1 MTPRQTKDM
10 REACHIL
17 AEHIMRQ
24 PTRTN
29 RCDWLKKEFV
39 KTLLEAGNIEEL
51 AFEYSEAYPY
61 ADIQNPYLAEA
72 LQAYDTQEDVLS

>member
-1 MTPRQTKDM
+1 MIPRQIKDM

-29 RCDWLKKEFV
+29 RCDWLKKEFI
-39 KTLLEAGNIEEL
+39 KTLLEPTNVEEL
-51 AFEYSEAYPY
+51 SADYSKAYPY
-61 ADIQNPYLAEA
+61 ADIQNPYLAET
-72 LQAYDTQEDVLS
+72 LKAYDTQEDTL

>member
-39 KTLLEAGNIEEL
+39 KTLLSPDSIEDL
-51 AFEYSEAYPY
+51 AIDYAKAYPY
-61 ADIQNPYLAEA
+61 ADVQNPYLADT
-72 LQAYDTQEDVLS
+72 LKAYDTQEDIL

>member
-1 MTPRQTKDM
+1 MTPSQIKDM

-29 RCDWLKKEFV
+29 RCDWLKKEMV
-39 KTLLEAGNIEEL
+39 SLLLNPDSTEDL
-51 AFEYSEAYPY
+51 AVDYAKAYPY
-61 ADIQNPYLAEA
+61 ADIQNPYLAA
-72 LQAYDTQEDVLS
+72 TLKDYDTKEDVL

>member
-1 MTPRQTKDM
+1 MSPTQMKDM

-39 KTLLEAGNIEEL
+39 KTLLSPENIEEL
-51 AFEYSEAYPY
+51 ALDYAKAYPY
-61 ADIQNPYLAEA
+61 ADIQNTYLAEA
-72 LQAYDTQEDVLS
+72 LKAYDTKEDTL

>member
-29 RCDWLKKEFV
+29 RCDWLKKEIV
-39 KTLLEAGNIEEL
+39 KLLLNDYTIEDL
-51 AFEYSEAYPY
+51 AIDYGKAYPY
-61 ADIQNPYLAEA
+61 ADIQNPYLAET
-72 LQAYDTQEDVLS
+72 LKAYDTQEDSL

>member
-1 MTPRQTKDM
+1 MNPRQIKDM

-39 KTLLEAGNIEEL
+39 TTLLEKGNIEEL
-51 AFEYSEAYPY
+51 AFEYGEAYPY
-61 ADIQNPYLAEA
+61 ADVQNPYLV
-72 LQAYDTQEDVLS
+72 DVLKSYDEEAV

>member
-1 MTPRQTKDM
+1 MTPRQIKDM

-29 RCDWLKKEFV
+29 RGDWLKKQMVE
-39 KTLLEAGNIEEL
+39 LLLNTDGIDDL
-51 AFEYSEAYPY
+51 ADDYAKDYPY
-61 ADIQNPYLAEA
+61 ADIQNSYLAHT
-72 LQAYDTQEDVLS
+72 LKTYDTQEDTL

>member
-1 MTPRQTKDM
+1 MTNQIKDM

-39 KTLLEAGNIEEL
+39 KTLLTPENIEEL
-51 AFEYSEAYPY
+51 ALDYAKAYPY
-61 ADIQNPYLAEA
+61 ADIQNVYLAQS
-72 LQAYDTQEDVLS
+72 LKDYDTKEDTL

>member
-1 MTPRQTKDM
+1 MAPRQIKDM

-39 KTLLEAGNIEEL
+39 KTLLEPANIEEL
-51 AFEYSEAYPY
+51 SKDYSKTYPY
-61 ADIQNPYLAEA
+61 ADIQNPYLAET
-72 LQAYDTQEDVLS
+72 LKAYDTQEDTL

>member
-1 MTPRQTKDM
+1 MTNQTKDM

-39 KTLLEAGNIEEL
+39 KTLLTPDNIEEL
-51 AFEYSEAYPY
+51 ALDYAKAYPY
-61 ADIQNPYLAEA
+61 ACIQNVYLAQS
-72 LQAYDTQEDVLS
+72 LKDYDTKEDTL

>member
-1 MTPRQTKDM
+1 MTPRQIKDM

-29 RCDWLKKEFV
+29 RCDWLKKEMV
-39 KTLLEAGNIEEL
+39 SLLLKQYSIEDL
-51 AFEYSEAYPY
+51 AIDYAKAYPY
-61 ADIQNPYLAEA
+61 ADIQNPYLAET
-72 LQAYDTQEDVLS
+72 LKAYDTTEDTL

>member
-1 MTPRQTKDM
+1 MTPSQIKDM

-29 RCDWLKKEFV
+29 RCDWLKKEIV
-39 KTLLEAGNIEEL
+39 SLLLNADSAEDL
-51 AFEYSEAYPY
+51 AVDYAKAYPY
-61 ADIQNPYLAEA
+61 ADIQNPYLAA
-72 LQAYDTQEDVLS
+72 TLRDYDTKEDVL

>member
-1 MTPRQTKDM
+1 MAKAQIDDM

-29 RCDWLKKEFV
+29 RCGWLKKRFV
-39 KTLLEAGNIEEL
+39 KDLLSSENIEKL
-51 AFEYSEAYPY
+51 TLEYAKAYPY
-61 ADIQNPYLAEA
+61 AEIQNTYLAET
-72 LQAYDTQEDVLS
+72 LKAYDTKEDTF

>member
-1 MTPRQTKDM
+1 MTPTQIKDM

-29 RCDWLKKEFV
+29 RCDWLKKEFI
-39 KTLLEAGNIEEL
+39 KTLLEPTNIEEL
-51 AFEYSEAYPY
+51 SKDYAKAYPY
-61 ADIQNPYLAEA
+61 ADIQNPYLAATLKE
-72 LQAYDTQEDVLS
+72 YDTKEDTL